1 MSQTPQQKDAL
12 VFRATCPKSLEGLLA
27 DELRTLGAEA
37 VRESVGSVTFAGD
50 LALGYR
56 ACLWSR
62 LANRIL
68 LVLSEFDVQ
77 DGDSLY
83 AGVKAIDWEDHLSA
97 DATLAI
103 DFSGKAGWLKNSQ
116 FGVYRCKDAIVD
128 YFQARSDRRPSVDKR
143 QPDVRISARLKKGQA
158 QIALDLSGDSL
169 HRRGYRLKGGKAPL
183 KENLAAAILLRAD
196 WPGMAARGGA
206 LLDPLC
212 GSGTLLIEGAWLAM
226 DIAPGLMRRHW
237 GFDGWQGHV
246 PALWSR
252 IREEALERRRRGFD
266 RQWPEIRGYDASG
279 AAIAAAEE
287 NIERAGLKGRVRVM
301 RKELADFVKPTHTAL
316 DTGLIITNPPYGER
330 LGDENSLVH
339 LYRYLGQAFSRDF
352 IGWQAGVFTGNPNL
366 GKAMAWHSHQQ
377 YRFLNG
383 SIESRLLLFELMPE
397 RQIASRQREHS
408 DQAVGDLPL
417 SEGAK
422 MFRNRLLKNSKRLE
436 RWLKQEP
443 HECYR
448 LYDADMPEYAV
459 AIDRYADWLVVA
471 EYAPPASVPEDKA
484 EARLRDVLA
493 ALPSATGV
501 PPERTVLKQ
510 RRRQRGNDQYRRER
524 QRNELLTV
532 SEGQARLLVNLH
544 DYLDTGLFLD
554 HRRVRLDIAARARG
568 ASFLNLFCYTGSAT
582 VQAAVGGAKWTTS
595 VDLSPKYL
603 QWTRDNLS
611 LNGMS
616 EARHHTEQADCMQW
630 LRDNTK
636 TFDLVLLDPPTF
648 SNSKRTDTVL
658 DTQRDHVEMIELAM
672 RALNPG
678 GLLIFSTNR
687 RDFRLDESVGQAFQ
701 VEERTEWSLDPDFKR
716 TGKPIHYCWYITGK

>member
-1 MSQTPQQKDAL
+1 ML
-12 VFRATCPKSLEGLLA
+12 GFRATCPKSLENLLA
-27 DELRTLGAEA
+27 DELRALGAVS
-37 VRESVGSVTFAGD
+37 VRESVGSVTFEGD
-50 LALGYR
+50 LELGYR

-68 LVLSEFDVQ
+68 LVLSEFEAP

-83 AGVKAIDWEDHLSA
+83 AGVKAIDWGEHLAASG
-97 DATLAI
+97 TLAI
-103 DFSGKAGWLKNSQ
+103 DFGGKAGWLKNSQ

-128 YFQARSDRRPSVDKR
+128 YFQERGDVRPSIEKR
-143 QPDVRISARLKKGQA
+143 QPDLRISARLKKGQA

-169 HRRGYRLKGGKAPL
+169 HRRGYRLKGGLAPL

-196 WPGMAARGGA
+196 WPGMASRGGA
-206 LLDPLC
+206 LLDPMC
-212 GSGTLLIEGAWLAM
+212 GSGTLLIEGAWMAM

-246 PALWSR
+246 PALWQR
-252 IREEALERRRRGFD
+252 LREDALARRRKGFD

-279 AAIAAAEE
+279 AAIASAEE
-287 NIERAGLKGRVRVM
+287 NIERAGLKGRVRVV
-301 RKELADFVKPTHTAL
+301 RKELADFVKPTHVAL

-339 LYRYLGQAFSRDF
+339 LYRYLGEAFRREF
-352 IGWQAGVFTGNPNL
+352 TGWQAGVFTGNPDL

-383 SIESRLLLFELMPE
+383 SIESRLLLFELQPE
-397 RQIASRQREHS
+397 RQIASRQQHNPDGPVS
-408 DQAVGDLPL
+408 GGLPL

-436 RWLKQEP
+436 RWLKREGYT
-443 HECYR
+443 CYR

-459 AIDRYADWLVVA
+459 AIDRYEDWLVVA
-471 EYAPPASVPEDKA
+471 EYAPPATVPEEKA
-484 EARLRDVLA
+484 EARLREILA
-493 ALPSATGV
+493 ALPSATGI

-524 QRNELLTV
+524 QRNERLTV
-532 SEGQARLLVNLH
+532 QEGQARLLVNLH
-544 DYLDTGLFLD
+544 DYLDTGLFVD

-582 VQAAVGGAKWTTS
+582 VHAAVAGAKWTTS

-603 QWTRDNLS
+603 QWTRENLS
-611 LNGMS
+611 INGLS

-636 TFDLVLLDPPTF
+636 TFDMVLLDPPTF
-648 SNSKRTDTVL
+648 SNSKRTETVL
-658 DTQRDHVEMIELAM
+658 DTQRDHVEMIDLAV
-672 RALNPG
+672 RALNHD

-687 RDFRLDESVGQAFQ
+687 RDFRLDPQVSEKYQ
-701 VEERTEWSLDPDFKR
+701 VEDRTEWSLDPDVKR
-716 TGKPIHYCWYITGK
+716 SGKPIHYCWYISRRD